1 MKNKQKKN
9 EFDVDFENN
18 GLDEE
23 TTQEDLSDAELTK
36 AQRRM
41 IKNEKKNS
49 GEDRSQLDPYDQSD
63 LAEARRYAK
72 KNKFKVLFVTFTI
85 ILLLAVLT
93 AIIIFAV
100 VQFKNGPSTNDYS
113 VTVGDADPYELD
125 YEASNEYG
133 KFYFDLI
140 SIANYAELTATGSEK
155 SGKIGRNCP

>member
-125 YEASNEYG
+125 YEASNE
-133 KFYFDLI
+133 
-140 SIANYAELTATGSEK
+140 
-155 SGKIGRNCP
+155 